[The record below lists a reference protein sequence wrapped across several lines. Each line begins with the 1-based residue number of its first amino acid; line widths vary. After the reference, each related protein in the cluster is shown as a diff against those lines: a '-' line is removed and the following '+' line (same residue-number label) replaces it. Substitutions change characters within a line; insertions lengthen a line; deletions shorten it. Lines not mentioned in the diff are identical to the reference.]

1 MRHSAFGIS
10 VAFGMLLACDGGDQQ
25 APAKPTPVVKNEK
38 AAVSNADSSDTP
50 APGGEPVVKVIR
62 SQDEDPSAADT
73 PPAEKLEDLE
83 AAELGQAYGQ
93 VLVGTRSNENHIAEL
108 TIVRAEGVK
117 ARSGSV
123 RYTAEPRVV
132 VAKAKAKVEEA
143 NLLGTGITVDIDG
156 DGKTTSKIRTKCDDG
171 TAVLE
176 TQPPLRL
183 EPVTE
188 LSEAVARFDYGK
200 GDARILANEKAGAV
214 LYAPC
219 DKQML
224 ILGLDPSGPL
234 KMHEVPSP
242 AVFAVY
248 RVEVE
253 SADTEDPFTLQK
265 VGSGDKEVDHEL
277 YSFREFSVEDDVVKV
292 YAAHLVVF
300 ALDPEAA
307 LQHISLEIAGE
318 RPEFVTASINE
329 VDADGQRIRYGD
341 GFKPFQ

>member
-10 VAFGMLLACDGGDQQ
+10 VAFGMLLACDGADKQD
-25 APAKPTPVVKNEK
+25 PPKPTP
-38 AAVSNADSSDTP
+38 AAKTETAVAPNADSSETP
-50 APGGEPVVKVIR
+50 APAGEPVVKVIR
-62 SQDEDPSAADT
+62 PEDEEPVAPDT
-73 PPAEKLEDLE
+73 PPAEKLEDLV

-93 VLVGTRSNENHIAEL
+93 VLVQTRSEESHIAEL

-132 VAKAKAKVEEA
+132 VAKTKTTVDEA
-143 NLLGTGITVDIDG
+143 NLLGTGIAVDIDG
-156 DGKTTSKIRTKCDDG
+156 DGKTTSKIRTKCDAG
-171 TAVLE
+171 TAVLQ

-188 LSEAVARFDYGK
+188 LSDAVARFDYGK
-200 GDARILANEKAGAV
+200 DDARILANDKAGAL

-242 AVFAVY
+242 AVFVVY
-248 RVEVE
+248 RVEVD
-253 SADTEDPFTLQK
+253 SADAEDPFTLQK
-265 VGSGDKEVDHEL
+265 VGSGETEL
-277 YSFREFSVEDDVVKV
+277 EHDFYPFREFSVEDGVVKV

-300 ALDPEAA
+300 ALDPEVA
-307 LQHISLEIAGE
+307 LQHVTLEIAGE
-318 RPEFVTASINE
+318 TPEFVTASVNE
-329 VDADGQRIRYGD
+329 VDDDGQRIRYAD
-341 GFKPFQ
+341 GFKPF